1 MIKTI
6 LSSVGLALAVLA
18 PVAAAAEAA
27 PALLMPTPAV
37 AAASLQQGGVRV
49 WVEGHRDFYSENDRM
64 RVMVR
69 PDHDGYLA
77 VFHIDTNGDLDVL
90 YPRSSND
97 DGYVR
102 GGRALRVSSRGG
114 WDYLRVRGGPGMG
127 YVFAVTLDEPLEL
140 WRIRDLY
147 APRLARWDNSRS
159 VYGDPFYA
167 MDEVVRAIVP
177 EGAQGYESV
186 DYYTYHVGR
195 RYSHPRYACYDGYGD
210 WYGSRSSYYDSCGR
224 VRSLLGYNQYYYDT
238 RYWRGNRRVYYDRY
252 YGGARRVPR
261 PMHGYKERT
270 DSYAPPVASGR
281 QPRPRTSQPGGQA
294 STPPASGR
302 DSRPV
307 ATGGREAQ
315 RGDQGSARRP
325 EPRVAAPR
333 RGDDDAP
340 GGAAPAQREPQQERP
355 RQQGRPVAPERDRP
369 TFQRRPSTD
378 GRAEPRREA
387 PRREEPRRERTEPSR
402 ERAPERQSEPRR
414 EPPARVERSEPP
426 ARAER
431 PEPRSGGSEGSSSRS
446 SEGSPRVR
454 PSVEP

>member
-37 AAASLQQGGVRV
+37 AALLQQGGVRV
-49 WVEGHRDFYSENDRM
+49 WMDGNRDFYRENDRM
-64 RVMVR
+64 RAFVR
-69 PDHDGYLA
+69 PDYDGYLA

-90 YPRSSND
+90 YPRSYND

-102 GGRALRVSSRGG
+102 GGRTVQVGSRGG
-114 WDYLRVRGGPGMG
+114 WDHLRVRGGPGMG

-140 WRIRDLY
+140 WRMRDLY
-147 APRLARWDNSRS
+147 APRLARWDGSRS
-159 VYGDPFYA
+159 VWGDPFYA

-210 WYGSRSSYYDSCGR
+210 WYGSRSSSYDSCGR

-238 RYWRGNRRVYYDRY
+238 RYWRGNRRVYYDRH
-252 YGGARRVPR
+252 YGGSRRVPR

-270 DSYAPPVASGR
+270 DSYAPPVRAGH

-294 STPPASGR
+294 SAPPASGR

-307 ATGGREAQ
+307 ATGGREVQ
-315 RGDQGSARRP
+315 RTDQGSPRRP

-333 RGDDDAP
+333 RGDDDVP
-340 GGAAPAQREPQQERP
+340 GGAAPAQQEPRQETP
-355 RQQGRPVAPERDRP
+355 RQQGRPVAPQRDRP
-369 TFQRRPSTD
+369 TFQRRPPSEEP
-378 GRAEPRREA
+378 RQAEPRREQ

-402 ERAPERQSEPRR
+402 ERAPERQAEPRR
-414 EPPARVERSEPP
+414 EPPARVERSEP
-426 ARAER
+426 AERSR

-454 PSVEP
+454 PSEP